1 MRTFVH
7 GGFSTCILVPSLW
20 FCRYHFMKSSVS
32 GDMTSRPRSSVSVD
46 APGAAGTSLRIS
58 AAVASDP
65 STERRCVGSRP
76 SSVDQSY
83 LSMAGRTHSRC
94 LPLSTCSLVVPDTTW
109 ASSAAGGDCG
119 GLPRVGLSTLVGARS
134 PAACVDIRIRTG
146 RRRFRSP
153 GAFAGDR
160 VFLGSDSGFD
170 SRWVR
175 WMGAFVLAESVQ

>member
-1 MRTFVH
+1 LCTPLCT
-7 GGFSTCILVPSLW
+7 GGFRPAFWSFLMVLPSPLHAVPGA
-20 FCRYHFMKSSVS
+20 
-32 GDMTSRPRSSVSVD
+32 GDMTCGLDLRCRWTFRVQRERRWVYLRLWRPIR
-46 APGAAGTSLRIS
+46 RQ
-58 AAVASDP
+58 
-65 STERRCVGSRP
+65 RRCVGSRP

-119 GLPRVGLSTLVGARS
+119 GLPRVCLSTLVGARS
-134 PAACVDIRIRTG
+134 PAACVDVRIRTG